1 MRANQIPLINKNL
14 SKEIMKKSRLRNKF
28 LNTKSEIDRRAY
40 KKQRNYVVSLMIKE
54 KESFYSTLGTSV
66 VTENKKLLE
75 NSKIFFIRQS

>member
-1 MRANQIPLINKNL
+1 
-14 SKEIMKKSRLRNKF
+14 MKKSRLRNKF